1 MSAHHQISVRV
12 ACPVCAAAGELKIA
26 EDAGPPFADTP
37 RRTYA
42 VDPMKF
48 NILVGGE
55 PAAMACV
62 ACGARFSRP
71 D

>member
-1 MSAHHQISVRV
+1 MAAHHRISISV
-12 ACPVCAAAGELKIA
+12 ACPVCEATGELQIA
-26 EDAGPPFADTP
+26 EDAGPPFADAP

-42 VDPMKF
+42 VDPVKF
-48 NILVGGE
+48 SFLVGGE

-71 D
+71 A